1 MLSSRW
7 SFVLASVAVTA
18 TAGDTLAQ
26 EAAPSAQPDGAV
38 VISDVDARR
47 WYGWQVIVVDVP
59 LAIAF
64 DIGAVAKSD
73 PVLYA
78 GYGGYVVGAPVVHV
92 ANRNTAAAILSAST
106 HLLLPGAGFAFG
118 RVAVAKIAPD
128 TSTGTRIAIG
138 MTAGAAAATTID
150 AVFTSWGDYGDVTVV
165 QTGKV
170 LVAPWLGEHGGG
182 LMMVGMGW

>member
-1 MLSSRW
+1 MLSLRF
-7 SFVLASVAVTA
+7 SFVLASVAVIT

-26 EAAPSAQPDGAV
+26 ETTPSAQPDGTV
-38 VISDVDARR
+38 VISDIDARR
-47 WYGWQVIVVDVP
+47 WYGWQVMAVDVP

-64 DIGAVAKSD
+64 DVGAIAESD

-138 MTAGAAAATTID
+138 MTVGAAAATTID
-150 AVFTSWGDYGDVTVV
+150 ALFTSWGDYGDVTVV
-165 QTGKV
+165 HTGKIAV
-170 LVAPWLGEHGGG
+170 TPWLGEHGGG
-182 LMMVGMGW
+182 LMLVGMGW